1 MVLNMVSTEISS
13 MTFAIVVHGGAGGWS
28 GGPGRLEEARRAC
41 VAAAETGRDVL
52 ARGGSAL
59 DAVEAAVNILEDCPA
74 LDAGRGS
81 YPNAEGFV
89 EMDALIMDG
98 RDLSMGAIAAIQRV
112 RHPISLARR
121 VMLDSGHNFLVGAG
135 AEAFADS
142 IDFPRCDVSELL
154 VGDSIE
160 HRELAGANDGGLGD
174 TVGAVA
180 LDAHGNLAAATST
193 GGTPNKRP
201 GRVGDSPLVGS
212 GAYADNWTA
221 GVSAT
226 GYGEALMRVV
236 ISKRVCDLVGMGLSA
251 AAACAAAIRLLE
263 ERTGGEGGLIAVD
276 AHGQVGFAYNTQ
288 AMPHAYAIDDGPV
301 IVGT

>member
-1 MVLNMVSTEISS
+1 MSI
-13 MTFAIVVHGGAGGWS
+13 AIIVHGGAGAWTTS
-28 GGPGRLEEARRAC
+28 DERFRTALEAC
-41 VAAAETGRDVL
+41 AEAAEAGRAIL
-52 ARGGSAL
+52 LKGGSAL
-59 DAVEAAVNILEDCPA
+59 DAVEAAVNILEDCPV

-81 YPNAEGFV
+81 YPNAEGNV

-121 VMLDSGHNFLVGAG
+121 VMVESGHNFLVGLG
-135 AEAFADS
+135 ADAFADS
-142 IDFPRCDVSELL
+142 IDFPRCSVEELL
-154 VGDSIE
+154 VKDLHLDEVISSRPAEQAAI
-160 HRELAGANDGGLGD
+160 GD

-180 LDAHGNLAAATST
+180 LDMSGNLAAATST
-193 GGTPNKRP
+193 GGTANKRA

-221 GVSAT
+221 AVSAT

-236 ISKRVCDLVGMGLSA
+236 ISKRVCDFVGTGLSA
-251 AAACAAAIRLLE
+251 RSACESAIRVLE

-276 AHGQVGFAYNTQ
+276 ARGQVGWAYNTR
-288 AMPHAYAIDDGPV
+288 AMPYAYAVEESPV
-301 IVGT
+301 ISGS

>member
-1 MVLNMVSTEISS
+1 M
-13 MTFAIVVHGGAGGWS
+13 AIAIIVHGGAGNWS
-28 GGPGRLEEARRAC
+28 IATGRREEALRAC
-41 VAAAETGRDVL
+41 AEAAERGRAIL
-52 ARGGSAL
+52 LEGGSAL

-81 YPNAEGFV
+81 YPNSEGNV

-98 RDLSMGAIAAIQRV
+98 RDLNMGAIAAIQRV

-121 VMLDSGHNFLVGAG
+121 VMVESGHNFLVGAG
-135 AEAFADS
+135 ADAFADS
-142 IDFPRCDVSELL
+142 IGFPRCDVAELL
-154 VGDSIE
+154 VTGGGDDQRRHEEKVPTST
-160 HRELAGANDGGLGD
+160 LGD

-180 LDAHGNLAAATST
+180 IDSRGDLAAATST
-193 GGTPNKRP
+193 GGTANKLP

-236 ISKRVCDLVGMGLSA
+236 ISKRVCDFVGTGLSA
-251 AAACAAAIRLLE
+251 WSACESALRVLE

-276 AHGQVGFAYNTQ
+276 ARGHVGWAYNTQ
-288 AMPHAYAIDDGPV
+288 AMPYAFAVDNDPV
-301 IVGT
+301 ISAL